1 MTGFTVR
8 RRPSLGRRLDLA
20 SRVAWPGAMLVFGL
34 LALGLPF
41 GLPGQAELRPV
52 YAMGCVYFWS
62 LYRPSSLSAPMVAFA
77 GLLLDLLGISS
88 LGLWA
93 VLLLLLQGA
102 TLLSRRA
109 LIPRPFLLNWLAF
122 STFAATLSTL
132 AWAAQSAL
140 SLTLLPTLPAA
151 VQVLAAVGLYPLLAG
166 FFIRAHR
173 GPAAAELA

>member
-1 MTGFTVR
+1 MSGFGVR
-8 RRPSLGRRLDLA
+8 RRPSLWRRLDLA
-20 SRVAWPGAMLVFGL
+20 SRYAWPAAMLVFGL
-34 LALGLPF
+34 LTLGLPF

-62 LYRPSSLSAPMVAFA
+62 LYRPSSLSAPTVAFA
-77 GLLLDLLGISS
+77 GLLLDLLGMSP

-102 TLLSRRA
+102 TILSRRN

-122 STFAATLSTL
+122 SALATTLSCL
-132 AWAAQSAL
+132 AWAVQSAL
-140 SLTLLPTLPAA
+140 ALSLLPTLPVA
-151 VQVLAAVGLYPLLAG
+151 VQSLAAIGLYPLLAG